1 MESDD
6 IYTAPIPDW
15 KTRVVQENRVITT
28 QWHYDQEAELRE
40 AQNRA
45 ATALGF
51 SMVKLAAAY
60 GVSSE
65 ELYRFFVEFL
75 RTDEDNKLLTW
86 RAARRLTK

>member
-1 MESDD
+1 MSFKDML
-6 IYTAPIPDW
+6 APIPDW
-15 KTRVVQENRVITT
+15 KIRVVQEHRGTAT

-45 ATALGF
+45 ATSLGF

-60 GVSSE
+60 GVSSV
-65 ELYRFFVEFL
+65 ELYCFLVEFL

>member
-6 IYTAPIPDW
+6 IYTAPRPDW
-15 KTRVVQENRVITT
+15 KIRVVQEHRGTAT

-45 ATALGF
+45 ATHLGF
-51 SMVKLAAAY
+51 SMINLAAAY
-60 GVSSE
+60 GVSPD

-75 RTDEDNKLLTW
+75 RTDGDNKLLTW
-86 RAARRLTK
+86 RAARRLTE